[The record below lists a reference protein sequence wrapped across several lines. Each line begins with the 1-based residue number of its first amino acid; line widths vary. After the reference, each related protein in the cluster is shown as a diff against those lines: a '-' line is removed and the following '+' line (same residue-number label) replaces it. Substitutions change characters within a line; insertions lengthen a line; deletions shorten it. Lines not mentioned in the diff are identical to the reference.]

1 MSIPTNKPTSA
12 LLGSDADSGFLG
24 ALSTQP
30 AGLSDDE
37 FFALL
42 EQMGRAAADGT
53 LEEPAFLEM
62 YWKALAY
69 PDFRRFAEPFLMTAQ
84 ARGWDVSSVDPEGA
98 KMLAGGSDSSGALP
112 EDEDELDP
120 ELVDEPVVKTK
131 KLEDAPDPEDV
142 QVTPPH
148 LQPHDIDIP
157 EEPETVRVITRVFN
171 RATGQM
177 EEKDLGEML
186 LVPTGCEAPERVS
199 PYQTTV
205 TLRSALPRDKQLD
218 ANLYA
223 AYQTNGWA
231 SRRWIQQRLDEDIDA
246 DEVDA
251 EIADGLPL
259 LLELQGKGAAGVG
272 QTNGPGDNNGAPLP
286 PGPGPG
292 RGNLN
297 TPGDNMGGM

>member
-1 MSIPTNKPTSA
+1 MN
-12 LLGSDADSGFLG
+12 
-24 ALSTQP
+24 
-30 AGLSDDE
+30 DDE

-42 EQMGRAAADGT
+42 EQLGRANAAGT

-62 YWKALAY
+62 YRKARAY
-69 PDFRRFAEPFLMTAQ
+69 PNFRRFAEPFLMTAQ
-84 ARGWDVSSVDPEGA
+84 AHGWDVSSVDPEGA
-98 KMLAGGSDSSGALP
+98 KMLRGEDSSGELP
-112 EDEDELDP
+112 EDDEEELDP
-120 ELVDEPVVKTK
+120 ELVDEPVVAAK
-131 KLEDAPDPEDV
+131 KKGDVPDPEDV
-142 QVTPPH
+142 QVTPPK

-157 EEPETVRVITRVFN
+157 EEPETVRVVTLVFN
-171 RATGQM
+171 REAGQLV
-177 EEKDLGEML
+177 EKDLGEML
-186 LVPTGCEAPERVS
+186 LVPTGCEAPTRVS

-205 TLRSALPRDKQLD
+205 TMRSALPRDKQLD

-231 SRRWIQQRLDEDIDA
+231 SRRWIQQRLDEDIDP

-297 TPGDNMGGM
+297 EPGDNMGGM